1 MNEISVSEKKRLES
15 LKHKKQIFKAKE
27 LLVQNAL
34 KNLDNKSHQGK
45 IIFDDD
51 IDKIEQPKINQKE
64 KKRKYYLFDNDD
76 NHDENNDIDIN
87 KFEIRKKRNII
98 LGNDER
104 FKLDKRFIE
113 NDQKLNKNITTNNDE
128 IDLLK
133 EKELQLDILENILG
147 MPITLKNE
155 NINKD
160 IKLLKKGMIRYD
172 PTENDHKEFEINIE
186 KSESETKKDKKKKK
200 NKIKV
205 INENPSVEVSK
216 DLYFSVSDLLSKS
229 FKEEGQFSLLN
240 TYRKTVDKEK
250 RDDNDNNNDNDYV
263 SNMSLKSQKIHFD
276 FNSKKLFKYDSSD
289 NEDNNKQEYIN
300 NEQYIH
306 HEIKNTNKFFFDI
319 NDIRFNEAENFFSK
333 EYVSEDTFKELRQE
347 LKQIVR
353 SKIQKNLK
361 KKQPWG
367 YKKKI
372 KRK

>member
-1 MNEISVSEKKRLES
+1 MQK
-15 LKHKKQIFKAKE
+15 
-27 LLVQNAL
+27 AL

-76 NHDENNDIDIN
+76 NDDENNDININ
-87 KFEIRKKRNII
+87 KFEIRKKHNIT

-113 NDQKLNKNITTNNDE
+113 DDQKLNKNITINNNE

-147 MPITLKNE
+147 VPVTLKNE
-155 NINKD
+155 NINKNV
-160 IKLLKKGMIRYD
+160 KLLKKEMIRYD
-172 PTENDHKEFEINIE
+172 PTENDHKEYEINIE
-186 KSESETKKDKKKKK
+186 KSELETKRDKKKKI
-200 NKIKV
+200 NKVKV
-205 INENPSVEVSK
+205 LNENPSIEVSK
-216 DLYFSVSDLLSKS
+216 DLYFSISDSLSKS

-240 TYRKTVDKEK
+240 TYRKKIDEEK
-250 RDDNDNNNDNDYV
+250 RNDNDNDNDNV
-263 SNMSLKSQKIHFD
+263 SNMSLKPQKIHFD
-276 FNSKKLFKYDSSD
+276 FNSKKPFKYDSSD

-300 NEQYIH
+300 NKQYIH
-306 HEIKNTNKFFFDI
+306 HEIKDTNKFFFDI
-319 NDIRFNEAENFFSK
+319 NDICFNEVENFFSK
-333 EYVSEDTFKELRQE
+333 EHVSEDTFKELRQE

-353 SKIQKNLK
+353 SKIRKNLK
-361 KKQPWG
+361 KKQSWG

-372 KRK
+372 KKK